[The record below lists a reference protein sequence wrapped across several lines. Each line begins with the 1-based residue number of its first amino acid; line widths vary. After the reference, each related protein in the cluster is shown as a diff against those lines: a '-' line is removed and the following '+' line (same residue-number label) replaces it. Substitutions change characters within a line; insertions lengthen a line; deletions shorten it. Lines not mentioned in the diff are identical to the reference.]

1 MRFNTALLH
10 QVEKGDKETGATL
23 TPIYHSSAFTS
34 LRQNSMKSC
43 FIIKQTDFLIRE
55 LIIRRFWLLKMK

>member
-23 TPIYHSSAFTS
+23 TPIYHSSALPVFGRTA
-34 LRQNSMKSC
+34 
-43 FIIKQTDFLIRE
+43 
-55 LIIRRFWLLKMK
+55 